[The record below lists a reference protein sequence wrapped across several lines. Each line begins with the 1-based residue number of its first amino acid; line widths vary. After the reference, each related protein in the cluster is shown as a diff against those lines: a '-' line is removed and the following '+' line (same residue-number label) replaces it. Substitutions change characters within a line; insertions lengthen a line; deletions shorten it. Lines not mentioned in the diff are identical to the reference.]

1 MLGPTRTTY
10 AKYSFFSDSS
20 QLLWDSVHCSA
31 MVSSSSN
38 TFSLSLILF
47 ISFFSLFSSSQSHN
61 KVSLELYYESLCP
74 YSANFIVNYLPKIF
88 KHDLLSIVDLKLV
101 PWGNAKLRGNSTFDC
116 QVQSSIFPVL
126 NFCIFDLIK

>member
-1 MLGPTRTTY
+1 MQNIV
-10 AKYSFFSDSS
+10 SFLILLNYFEIQFS
-20 QLLWDSVHCSA
+20 SA

-47 ISFFSLFSSSQSHN
+47 ISFFSLFSPSQSHN

-116 QVQSSIFPVL
+116 QVIFHL
-126 NFCIFDLIK
+126 L